1 MCLESHADG
10 LRPLCIQAYTLK
22 GSFGSKS
29 AQFIESNAEH
39 ARSAHFGTDLRHTAE
54 LRENK
59 ARGQPVRMR
68 SPAHLDA
75 KLLQRHENFSVSNS
89 PHAPV
94 PRQVDKEL
102 EFVRHHS
109 LFNTFKQGRQSHR
122 IDSH

>member
-29 AQFIESNAEH
+29 AQFIESTAEH
-39 ARSAHFGTDLRHTAE
+39 VRSAHFGTDLRHTAE

-68 SPAHLDA
+68 APAHLDA
-75 KLLQRHENFSVSNS
+75 MLLPAAR
-89 PHAPV
+89 
-94 PRQVDKEL
+94 
-102 EFVRHHS
+102 EF
-109 LFNTFKQGRQSHR
+109 LCF
-122 IDSH
+122 